1 MAVEIGDKGLSEVN
15 LTIPQA
21 TSLSFDVIHKGDDGT
36 VIDHSESTARM
47 AFQTKDKKNSW
58 QLDSCVDC
66 GAERIRVNIPASVT
80 KELPIGKLLW
90 DLIITT
96 NIGEQIRVCYGQV
109 SIADTYA
116 LDEGQ

>member
-58 QLDSCVDC
+58 QLDSCVNC
-66 GAERIRVNIPASVT
+66 GADMIRVSIPPSMT
-80 KELPIGKLLW
+80 ETFPIGKMLW
-90 DLIITT
+90 DLIVTT
-96 NIGEQIRVCYGQV
+96 SIGEQVRLCYGLV
-109 SIADTYA
+109 TIVDTYA
-116 LDEGQ
+116 FDEE